1 MNEARKGS
9 AMMNRTHNW
18 DTPFLGEKLAKRE
31 VREPREGR
39 PVGLPMGRTMY
50 STPTLLGLFWS

>member
-1 MNEARKGS
+1 
-9 AMMNRTHNW
+9 MMNRTHNW